1 MALPARPEKSTSGS
15 ATRAG
20 GMSNLTHKQEEG
32 AERPRAATKG
42 ATRKYSG
49 GQHAQVQSTWPQ
61 CGF

>member
-32 AERPRAATKG
+32 ARETARGHEVRN
-42 ATRKYSG
+42 
-49 GQHAQVQSTWPQ
+49 AQVQRRAARASSGHVATM
-61 CGF
+61 